1 MYRSLC
7 DKNFN
12 FIIST
17 VTHVHRDITTTTTL
31 VNLTS
36 THTIITATKC
46 LQHVQPRIYKE
57 YPEVYKELKWQCIAM
72 FSGVLPTSMASYMH
86 ALALASLKTWNPK
99 ESAGRET
106 VLLASCSTGSSSG
119 REVLSTSCSRW
130 PFRVTCL
137 GKIEMEREI
146 EREREREREREKGGI
161 EDSVLSSCLLKI
173 NESYKNQ

>member
-1 MYRSLC
+1 MTNILTFY
-7 DKNFN
+7 NFN
-12 FIIST
+12 SYPCAQST
-17 VTHVHRDITTTTTL
+17 ITTRTS

-86 ALALASLKTWNPK
+86 AWALASLKIWNQK
-99 ESAGRET
+99 ESAGWEI
-106 VLLASCSTGSSSG
+106 VLLACCSTGSSSG

-137 GKIEMEREI
+137 GERV
-146 EREREREREREKGGI
+146 RERMCEWGRFA
-161 EDSVLSSCLLKI
+161 
-173 NESYKNQ
+173 

>member
-1 MYRSLC
+1 M
-7 DKNFN
+7 
-12 FIIST
+12 
-17 VTHVHRDITTTTTL
+17 HRDTITTTTL

-36 THTIITATKC
+36 THTIITTTKC
-46 LQHVQPRIYKE
+46 LQHVQPRIYKV

-72 FSGVLPTSMASYMH
+72 FSGVLPTSIVSYMH

-137 GKIEMEREI
+137 EERVGKKKNALFLPGIVPL
-146 EREREREREREKGGI
+146 KGMCGALI
-161 EDSVLSSCLLKI
+161 VRPFIHTAVNCEW
-173 NESYKNQ
+173 